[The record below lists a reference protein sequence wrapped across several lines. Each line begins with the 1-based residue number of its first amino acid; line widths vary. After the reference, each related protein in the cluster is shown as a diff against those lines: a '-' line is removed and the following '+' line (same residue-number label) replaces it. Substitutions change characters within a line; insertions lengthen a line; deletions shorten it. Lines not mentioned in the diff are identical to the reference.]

1 VLSPAQ
7 SIDRLTTASGR
18 DRRGSAGESAALH
31 LIFEMSS
38 AMATDVNNTGT
49 VADVNAP
56 VAADLI
62 ASARAA
68 APRKPFDQPRL
79 ETARL
84 EASA

>member
-1 VLSPAQ
+1 VLSLAQ

-18 DRRGSAGESAALH
+18 HRRGSAGESAALH

-49 VADVNAP
+49 VADVNAL

-68 APRKPFDQPRL
+68 VPREPFDQPRL

-84 EASA
+84 EPSA